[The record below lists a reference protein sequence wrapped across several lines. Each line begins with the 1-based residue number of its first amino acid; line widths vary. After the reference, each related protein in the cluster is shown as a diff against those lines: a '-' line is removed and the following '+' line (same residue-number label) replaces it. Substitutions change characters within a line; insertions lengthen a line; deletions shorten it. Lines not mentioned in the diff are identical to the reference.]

1 MLPKINIFP
10 SGQFAEARSV
20 LRYLQDIS
28 FQCLVTTVTS
38 DAACFA
44 VGGPVSPPPPR
55 QKSIVRVPPAPPSL
69 TRLKAHGG
77 ATPGDTALFHART
90 QQLQLRAWCF
100 VVAFF
105 CFLKALLLLT

>member
-1 MLPKINIFP
+1 MSRYHRHLGRGVFRSRRPRLP
-10 SGQFAEARSV
+10 R
-20 LRYLQDIS
+20 
-28 FQCLVTTVTS
+28 
-38 DAACFA
+38 
-44 VGGPVSPPPPR
+44 PPR
-55 QKSIVRVPPAPPSL
+55 QKSIVRVLPAPPSL